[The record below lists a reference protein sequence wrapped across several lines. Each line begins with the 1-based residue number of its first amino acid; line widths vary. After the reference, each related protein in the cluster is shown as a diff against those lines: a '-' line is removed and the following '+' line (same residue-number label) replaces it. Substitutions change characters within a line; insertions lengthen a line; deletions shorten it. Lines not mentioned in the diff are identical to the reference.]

1 MPFKMQEY
9 EFIQSKYREYL
20 LLAIEYFIKSD
31 MFYVIST
38 VKSVNMK
45 KNAYMDFE
53 GLVCFIPNLIVV
65 VSLDSKALFS
75 CRLPK
80 SQ

>member
-9 EFIQSKYREYL
+9 EFIQSKDREYL
-20 LLAIEYFIKSD
+20 LLAIEHFIKSD

-45 KNAYMDFE
+45 KNAYIWILKD
-53 GLVCFIPNLIVV
+53 
-65 VSLDSKALFS
+65 
-75 CRLPK
+75 
-80 SQ
+80 